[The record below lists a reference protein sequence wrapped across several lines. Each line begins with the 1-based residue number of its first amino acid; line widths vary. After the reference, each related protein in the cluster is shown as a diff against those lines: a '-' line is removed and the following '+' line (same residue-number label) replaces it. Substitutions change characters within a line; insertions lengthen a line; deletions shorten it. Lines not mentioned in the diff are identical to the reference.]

1 MRRLLFLTRE
11 AISSLRRNLLVVM
24 AAIVSVFIS
33 LTLVFGALVL
43 SELVRENTSRWQ
55 EGDHIIVFLNDIS
68 DQTELSL
75 QEEIQG
81 WDEVASA
88 TYCDK
93 ACAYQEF
100 KEMFADQPSLLENV
114 DPSVLPPSI
123 RIRLHNIDSYKDVQ
137 YRLAGNSSIRRVVTA
152 SEQFDQL
159 SAVTKALN
167 WLAIG
172 LAVVLGIA
180 SIVLIANT
188 IRMAIY
194 ARRDEISVMR
204 LVGASNW
211 FIRVPFLLEGM
222 VQGLI
227 GAALAVV
234 AVWIGQGYVAN
245 HISPTFLIRLSVDRG
260 FLVSWS
266 VAVLLF
272 GALAGVI
279 GSSTGVRRFLK
290 V

>member
-1 MRRLLFLTRE
+1 MFLTRE
-11 AISSLRRNLLVVM
+11 AFSSLRRNLLVVS
-24 AAIVSVFIS
+24 AAVVSVFIS

-43 SELVRENTSRWQ
+43 SELVRENTARWQ
-55 EGDHIIVFLNDIS
+55 EGDHIIVFLNDVP

-75 QEEIQG
+75 QEEIQS
-81 WDEVASA
+81 WDEVASVA
-88 TYCDK
+88 YCDK
-93 ACAYQEF
+93 ACAYQEY
-100 KEMFADQPSLLENV
+100 KQMFADQPALLDV
-114 DPSVLPPSI
+114 DPSVLPASI
-123 RIRLHNIDSYKDVQ
+123 RIKLHNIDTYKDVTYQ
-137 YRLAGNSSIRRVVTA
+137 LMGNPAIRKVVTA

-167 WLAIG
+167 RLALG

-222 VQGLI
+222 AQGLM
-227 GAALAVV
+227 GAVLGVI
-234 AVWIGQGYVAN
+234 AVWAGQSYLIN
-245 HISPTFLIRLSVDRG
+245 HVEPTFLIRLSVDRG
-260 FLVSWS
+260 FLVAWS
-266 VAVLLF
+266 LAILVF

-279 GSSTGVRRFLK
+279 GSTTGVRRFLK

>member
-1 MRRLLFLTRE
+1 MRRLMFLTRE
-11 AISSLRRNLLVVM
+11 AFSSLRRNLLVVS
-24 AAIVSVFIS
+24 AAVVSVFIS

-43 SELVRENTSRWQ
+43 SELVRENTARWQ
-55 EGDHIIVFLNDIS
+55 EGDHIIVFLNDVP

-75 QEEIQG
+75 QEEIQS
-81 WDEVASA
+81 WDEVASVA
-88 TYCDK
+88 YCDK
-93 ACAYQEF
+93 ACAYQEY
-100 KEMFADQPSLLENV
+100 KQMFADQPALLDV
-114 DPSVLPPSI
+114 DPSVLPASI
-123 RIRLHNIDSYKDVQ
+123 RIKLHNIDTYKDVTYQ
-137 YRLAGNSSIRRVVTA
+137 LMGNPAIRKVVTA

-167 WLAIG
+167 RLALG

-222 VQGLI
+222 AQGLM
-227 GAALAVV
+227 GAVLGVI
-234 AVWIGQGYVAN
+234 AVWAGQSYLIN
-245 HISPTFLIRLSVDRG
+245 HVEPTFLIRLSVDRG
-260 FLVSWS
+260 FLVAWS
-266 VAVLLF
+266 LAILVF

-279 GSSTGVRRFLK
+279 GSTTGVRRFLK

>member
-1 MRRLLFLTRE
+1 MRRLMFLVRE
-11 AISSLRRNLLVVM
+11 ALSSLRRNVLVVI
-24 AAIVSVFIS
+24 AAVVSVFIS

-43 SELVRENTSRWQ
+43 SELVRENTARWQ
-55 EGDHIIVFLNDIS
+55 EGDHIIVFLNDVP

-75 QEEIQG
+75 QEEVAG
-81 WDEVASA
+81 WSEVATV

-100 KEMFADQPSLLENV
+100 KEMFADQPSLLNV
-114 DPSVLPPSI
+114 DPSILPASL
-123 RIRLHNIDSYKDVQ
+123 RIKLHNIDTYKDVT
-137 YRLAGNSSIRRVVTA
+137 YRLIGNPAIRRVVTA

-167 WLAIG
+167 WLALG
-172 LAVVLGIA
+172 LAIVLGVA

-227 GAALAVV
+227 GACLAVL
-234 AVWIGQGYVAN
+234 AVWIGQSYVSN
-245 HISPTFLIRLSVDRG
+245 HISPTFLIRLTVDRG
-260 FLVSWS
+260 FLISWS
-266 VAVLLF
+266 LAILAF
-272 GALAGVI
+272 GALAGVL
-279 GSSTGVRRFLK
+279 GSATGVRRFLK

>member
-1 MRRLLFLTRE
+1 
-11 AISSLRRNLLVVM
+11 
-24 AAIVSVFIS
+24 
-33 LTLVFGALVL
+33 
-43 SELVRENTSRWQ
+43 
-55 EGDHIIVFLNDIS
+55 
-68 DQTELSL
+68 
-75 QEEIQG
+75 
-81 WDEVASA
+81 
-88 TYCDK
+88 
-93 ACAYQEF
+93 
-100 KEMFADQPSLLENV
+100 
-114 DPSVLPPSI
+114 
-123 RIRLHNIDSYKDVQ
+123 
-137 YRLAGNSSIRRVVTA
+137 VVTA

-167 WLAIG
+167 RLALG

-222 VQGLI
+222 AQGLM
-227 GAALAVV
+227 GAVLGVI
-234 AVWIGQGYVAN
+234 AVWAGQSYLIN
-245 HISPTFLIRLSVDRG
+245 HVEPTFLIRLSVDRG
-260 FLVSWS
+260 FLVAWS
-266 VAVLLF
+266 LAILVF

-279 GSSTGVRRFLK
+279 GSTTGVRRFLK

>member
-11 AISSLRRNLLVVM
+11 AFSSLRRNLLVVT

-33 LTLVFGALVL
+33 LTLVLGALVL
-43 SELVRENTSRWQ
+43 SELVRENTARWQ
-55 EGDHIIVFLNDIS
+55 EGDHIIVFLNDVS
-68 DQTELSL
+68 DQTELGL
-75 QEEIQG
+75 QEEILS
-81 WDEVASA
+81 WDEVADI

-93 ACAYQEF
+93 ACAYQEY
-100 KEMFADQPSLLENV
+100 KQMFADQPSLLDI
-114 DPSVLPPSI
+114 DPSILPPSI
-123 RIRLHNIDSYKDVQ
+123 RIKLHNIDTYKDVS
-137 YRLAGNSSIRRVVTA
+137 YRLIGNPAIKKVVTT

-234 AVWIGQGYVAN
+234 AVWLGQSYVVN
-245 HISPTFLIRLSVDRG
+245 HVDPTFLIRLSVDRG
-260 FLVSWS
+260 FLVAWS
-266 VAVLLF
+266 LAILLF
-272 GALAGVI
+272 GGLAGVI
-279 GSSTGVRRFLK
+279 GSAAGVRRFLK

>member
-1 MRRLLFLTRE
+1 
-11 AISSLRRNLLVVM
+11 
-24 AAIVSVFIS
+24 
-33 LTLVFGALVL
+33 VFGALVL
-43 SELVRENTSRWQ
+43 SELVRENTARWQ
-55 EGDHIIVFLNDIS
+55 EGDHIIVFLNDVP

-75 QEEIQG
+75 QEEIQS
-81 WDEVASA
+81 WDEVASVA
-88 TYCDK
+88 YCDK
-93 ACAYQEF
+93 ACAYQEY
-100 KEMFADQPSLLENV
+100 KQMFADQPALLDV
-114 DPSVLPPSI
+114 DPSVLPASI
-123 RIRLHNIDSYKDVQ
+123 RIKLHNIDTYKDVTYQ
-137 YRLAGNSSIRRVVTA
+137 LMGNPAIRKVVTA

-167 WLAIG
+167 RLALG

-222 VQGLI
+222 AQGLM
-227 GAALAVV
+227 GAVLGVI
-234 AVWIGQGYVAN
+234 AVWAGQSYLIN
-245 HISPTFLIRLSVDRG
+245 HVEPTFLIRLSVDRG
-260 FLVSWS
+260 FLVAWS
-266 VAVLLF
+266 LAILVF

-279 GSSTGVRRFLK
+279 GSTTGVRRFLK